1 MKLTN
6 KPNSIEKKEDTPQVL
21 NLKIVENQTN
31 RSTEAELKGNERE
44 FSLAYSLGQM
54 VGRVG
59 FFILGFLKSKSAFKT
74 GEAIN
79 RGKIARQGK
88 RNRRRKG

>member
-6 KPNSIEKKEDTPQVL
+6 KSDSIQKKEDTPQVL
-21 NLKIVENQTN
+21 NLKIVENETN
-31 RSTEAELKGNERE
+31 RSTEAELEGNERE

-74 GEAIN
+74 DEAIN
-79 RGKIARQGK
+79 RSGIAGKGK